1 MADFYVYLHRKATT
15 GEIFY
20 VGKGRDERA
29 YDTGVD
35 RSIHWNRVAKKHG
48 RTVEFVQTGLQEWYA
63 HELEMDL
70 IAYHGRKNLGLGP
83 LINKTDGGEGTS
95 GYVYTQEDLQRMS
108 DSHKGNIA
116 SDETRAKMSASMT
129 PERRAM
135 LSAINKGKILPPE
148 RVARMS
154 EAARL
159 SLEPPEVRK
168 KMSDG
173 VIAAYASP
181 EARQRLSEAA
191 KAACSTPEARKV
203 KSDIAKAAWA
213 SPEHRERVSL
223 IQRMR
228 WAERKARATL

>member
-1 MADFYVYLHRKATT
+1 MSDFYVYLHRKATT
-15 GEIFY
+15 DEVFY
-20 VGKGRDERA
+20 IGKGKDDRA
-29 YDTGVD
+29 YDMGTD
-35 RSIHWNRVAKKHG
+35 RSNHWNSVVKKYG
-48 RTVEFVQTGLQEWYA
+48 RTVVFVQTGLQEWYA

-70 IAYHGRKNLGLGP
+70 IAYHGRKDIGLGL

-95 GYVYTQEDLQRMS
+95 GYVYTQEDLKRMS
-108 DSHKGNIA
+108 DSHKGNVA

-135 LSAINKGKILPPE
+135 LSAINKGKTLPPE
-148 RVARMS
+148 RVAKMS
-154 EAARL
+154 EMARL
-159 SLEPPEVRK
+159 SLERPEIRK

-173 VIAAYASP
+173 VTAAYASP

-191 KAACSTPEARKV
+191 KAACATPEARKV
-203 KSDIAKAAWA
+203 KSDVAKAAWA

-228 WAERKARATL
+228 WVERKARAAL